1 MLNLNSTIDLDFK
14 QFFRWW
20 KRELDFLV
28 PEKIKQ
34 LVIDKQGFIIVSPR
48 GNQLVLTYIRDG
60 QIEPLATLD
69 RGARDASFQGL
80 YEKDE
85 RLAKANIIL
94 RLTGQDAIQKE
105 LSLPAAAKENLYQV
119 VAYELDRY
127 TPFKV
132 EQVYFAVKLLEGVNE
147 PGQLRVMLI
156 LTTREVL
163 DRLYEDIKAMGL
175 SPVFADYEGSAN
187 NLDYL
192 NDSYNLLPERL
203 RQKTAK
209 MPRLIQS
216 ALITLTCLLLVAV
229 IAMPVWFE
237 YQTVNAL
244 QLKADTL
251 EKDAKK
257 VKALQSD
264 IDAVIDETR
273 QLIEEKSATPEVI
286 VMLNTLSS
294 LIKDDTWLSYAQYS
308 DGHLQIQG
316 ESPAASTLIAVL
328 EASEL
333 FANARFASPVTQD
346 SISKLERFQITVDVT
361 KAGSTEATSP
371 EEVDTE
377 EQGTDAGSMESE

>member
-1 MLNLNSTIDLDFK
+1 MPNLNSTIDLNFK

-20 KRELDFLV
+20 KRELSFLV
-28 PEKIKQ
+28 PEKIRQ
-34 LVIDKQGFIIVSPR
+34 LVNDKQGFIIISPK
-48 GNQLVLTYIRDG
+48 GSQLVLTYTHDG
-60 QIEPLATLD
+60 QSEPLATLD
-69 RGARDASFQGL
+69 RGAKDLTFQGL

-85 RLAKANIIL
+85 RLAKARIIL

-105 LSLPAAAKENLYQV
+105 LGLPAAAKENLYQV

-127 TPFKV
+127 TPFKAD
-132 EQVYFAVKLLEGVNE
+132 QVYFAVKPLAGANE
-147 PGQLRVMLI
+147 PGQIRVMLI
-156 LTTREVL
+156 LTTREFL
-163 DRLYEDIKAMGL
+163 DGLYEDIKALGL
-175 SPVFADYEGSAN
+175 SPLFADYEGSAN
-187 NLDYL
+187 NLDDLDYT
-192 NDSYNLLPERL
+192 YNLLPERL

-209 MPRLIQS
+209 LPHIIH
-216 ALITLTCLLLVAV
+216 ATLITLTCLLLVAV
-229 IAMPVWFE
+229 IVMPVWFE

-244 QLKADTL
+244 QVKTDAL

-257 VKALQSD
+257 VKALQKD

-273 QLIEEKSATPEVI
+273 QLLKEKSATPEVI

-294 LIKDDTWLSYAQYS
+294 LIKDDTWLSYLQYS

-346 SISKLERFQITVDVT
+346 SISKLERFQITVDMA
-361 KAGSTEATSP
+361 KAGG
-371 EEVDTE
+371 V
-377 EQGTDAGSMESE
+377 AGE

>member
-69 RGARDASFQGL
+69 RGARDATFQGL

-85 RLAKANIIL
+85 RLAKADIIL

-147 PGQLRVMLI
+147 PGQIRVMLI

-333 FANARFASPVTQD
+333 FVNARFASPVTQD
-346 SISKLERFQITVDVT
+346 SISKLERFQITVDVG
-361 KAGSTEATSP
+361 KARAPGTENTEA
-371 EEVDTE
+371 E
-377 EQGTDAGSMESE
+377 GKLSE

>member
-1 MLNLNSTIDLDFK
+1 MLNLNSTIDLNFK

-20 KRELDFLV
+20 KRELAFLV

-34 LVIDKQGFIIVSPR
+34 FVNDKQSFIIVSPKDR
-48 GNQLVLTYIRDG
+48 QLMLTYTRDG
-60 QIEPLATLD
+60 QIEPLVTLD
-69 RGARDASFQGL
+69 RGARDLKFQGL

-105 LSLPAAAKENLYQV
+105 LSLPVAEKENLYQV
-119 VAYELDRY
+119 IAYELDRY
-127 TPFKV
+127 TPFKA
-132 EQVYFAVKLLEGVNE
+132 EQVYFAVKLLAGMNE
-147 PGQLRVMLI
+147 PGQIRVMLI
-156 LTTREVL
+156 LTTRELL
-163 DRLYEDIKAMGL
+163 DGLYEDVKALGL
-175 SPVFADYEGSAN
+175 SPLFADYEGSAN
-187 NLDYL
+187 NLDHL
-192 NDSYNLLPERL
+192 DDSYNLLPDRL
-203 RQKTAK
+203 RQKTANV
-209 MPRLIQS
+209 PRLIYS

-244 QLKADTL
+244 QLKADAL

-264 IDAVIDETR
+264 VDAVIDETR
-273 QLIEEKSATPEVI
+273 HLIAEKSATPEVI

-333 FANARFASPVTQD
+333 FVNARFASPVTQD
-346 SISKLERFQITVDVT
+346 SISKLERFQITVDVG
-361 KAGSTEATSP
+361 KASNIGAD
-371 EEVDTE
+371 DTE
-377 EQGTDAGSMESE
+377 TEGN

>member
-69 RGARDASFQGL
+69 RGARDATFQGL

-85 RLAKANIIL
+85 RLAKADIIL

-127 TPFKV
+127 TPFKS

-244 QLKADTL
+244 QLKTDTL

-333 FANARFASPVTQD
+333 FVNARFASPVTQD
-346 SISKLERFQITVDVT
+346 RISKLERFQITVDVA
-361 KAGSTEATSP
+361 KAGVIDGE
-371 EEVDTE
+371 
-377 EQGTDAGSMESE
+377 

>member
-1 MLNLNSTIDLDFK
+1 MLNLNSTIDLNFK

-20 KRELDFLV
+20 KRELAFLV

-34 LVIDKQGFIIVSPR
+34 FVNDKQSFIIVSPKDR
-48 GNQLVLTYIRDG
+48 QLMLTYTRDG
-60 QIEPLATLD
+60 QIEPLVTLD
-69 RGARDASFQGL
+69 RGARDLKFQGL

-119 VAYELDRY
+119 IAYELDRY
-127 TPFKV
+127 TPFKA
-132 EQVYFAVKLLEGVNE
+132 EQVYFAVKLLAGMNE
-147 PGQLRVMLI
+147 PGQIRVMLI
-156 LTTREVL
+156 LTTRELL
-163 DRLYEDIKAMGL
+163 DGLYEDVKALGL
-175 SPVFADYEGSAN
+175 SPLFADYEGSAN
-187 NLDYL
+187 NLDHL
-192 NDSYNLLPERL
+192 DDSYNLLPDRL
-203 RQKTAK
+203 RQKTANV
-209 MPRLIQS
+209 PRLIYS

-244 QLKADTL
+244 QLKADAL

-264 IDAVIDETR
+264 VDAVIDETR
-273 QLIEEKSATPEVI
+273 HLIAEKSATPEVI

-333 FANARFASPVTQD
+333 FVNARFASPVTQD
-346 SISKLERFQITVDVT
+346 SISKLERFQITVDVG
-361 KAGSTEATSP
+361 KASNIGAD
-371 EEVDTE
+371 DTE
-377 EQGTDAGSMESE
+377 TEGN

>member
-1 MLNLNSTIDLDFK
+1 MLNLNSTIDLDYK

-20 KRELDFLV
+20 KRELGFLL

-34 LVIDKQGFIIVSPR
+34 FVNDKQSFIIISPKN
-48 GNQLVLTYIRDG
+48 GQLVLTYTCDG
-60 QIEPLATLD
+60 QIEPLATLE
-69 RGARDASFQGL
+69 RGAKDPAFQGL

-85 RLAKANIIL
+85 RLAKAIVIL

-105 LSLPAAAKENLYQV
+105 LSLPAAAKENLNQV

-127 TPFKV
+127 TPFKP
-132 EQVYFAVKLLEGVNE
+132 EQVYFAVKLLAGMNE
-147 PGQLRVMLI
+147 PGQIRVMLI

-163 DRLYEDIKAMGL
+163 DRLYEDVKALGL
-175 SPVFADYEGSAN
+175 SPLFADYEDSAN
-187 NLDYL
+187 NLDHLDYT
-192 NDSYNLLPERL
+192 YNLLPERL

-209 MPRLIQS
+209 MPRLIHS
-216 ALITLTCLLLVAV
+216 ALITLTCLLLAAV

-237 YQTVNAL
+237 YQTVNEL
-244 QLKADTL
+244 QLKADAL

-257 VKALQSD
+257 VKALQSE
-264 IDAVIDETR
+264 IDAVVDETR
-273 QLIEEKSATPEVI
+273 QLIAEKSATPEVI

-361 KAGSTEATSP
+361 KTGSTEATSP
-371 EEVDTE
+371 EEADTE
-377 EQGTDAGSMESE
+377 EQGTDVGSMESE

>member
-1 MLNLNSTIDLDFK
+1 MLSLNSTIDLDFK

-20 KRELDFLV
+20 KRELGFLV
-28 PEKIKQ
+28 PEKIKPFFN
-34 LVIDKQGFIIVSPR
+34 DKQSFIIVSPE
-48 GNQLVLTYIRDG
+48 GSQLVLTYTHDG
-60 QIEPLATLD
+60 LTEHLATLERGD
-69 RGARDASFQGL
+69 RDFSFQGL

-105 LSLPAAAKENLYQV
+105 LGLPAAAKENLYQV
-119 VAYELDRY
+119 VAYELDKY
-127 TPFKV
+127 TPFKA
-132 EQVYFAVKLLEGVNE
+132 EQVYFAVKPLDGVNE
-147 PGQLRVMLI
+147 PGQIRVMLI

-163 DRLYEDIKAMGL
+163 DGLYEDMKAIGL
-175 SPVFADYEGSAN
+175 FPLFADYEGFAN
-187 NLDYL
+187 NLDQL
-192 NDSYNLLPERL
+192 DDSYNLLPERL

-209 MPRLIQS
+209 VPGLIHT

-244 QLKADTL
+244 QLKADSL

-264 IDAVIDETR
+264 IDAMIAETR
-273 QLIEEKSATPEVI
+273 QLIEEKNTAPEVI

-316 ESPAASTLIAVL
+316 ESPAASSLIAVL
-328 EASEL
+328 EASDI
-333 FANARFASPVTQD
+333 FVNARFASPVTQD
-346 SISKLERFQITVDVT
+346 SISKLERFQITVDVE
-361 KAGSTEATSP
+361 KAGAH
-371 EEVDTE
+371 
-377 EQGTDAGSMESE
+377 

>member
-1 MLNLNSTIDLDFK
+1 MLNLNSTIDLNFK

-20 KRELDFLV
+20 KRELAFLV

-34 LVIDKQGFIIVSPR
+34 FVNDKQSFIIVSPKDR
-48 GNQLVLTYIRDG
+48 QLMLTYTRDG
-60 QIEPLATLD
+60 QIEPLVTLD
-69 RGARDASFQGL
+69 RGARDLKFQGL

-105 LSLPAAAKENLYQV
+105 LSLPVAAKENLYQV
-119 VAYELDRY
+119 IAYELDRY
-127 TPFKV
+127 TPFKA
-132 EQVYFAVKLLEGVNE
+132 EQVYFAVKLLAGMNE
-147 PGQLRVMLI
+147 PGQIRVMLI
-156 LTTREVL
+156 LTTRELL
-163 DRLYEDIKAMGL
+163 DGLYEDVKALGL
-175 SPVFADYEGSAN
+175 SPLFADYEGSAN
-187 NLDYL
+187 NLDHL
-192 NDSYNLLPERL
+192 DDSYNLLPDRL
-203 RQKTAK
+203 RQKTANV
-209 MPRLIQS
+209 PRLIYS

-244 QLKADTL
+244 QLKADAL

-264 IDAVIDETR
+264 VDAVIDETR
-273 QLIEEKSATPEVI
+273 HLIAEKSATPEVI
-286 VMLNTLSS
+286 VMFNTLSS

-333 FANARFASPVTQD
+333 FVNARFASPVTQD
-346 SISKLERFQITVDVT
+346 SISKLERFQITVDVG
-361 KAGSTEATSP
+361 KASNIGAD
-371 EEVDTE
+371 DTE
-377 EQGTDAGSMESE
+377 TEGN

>member
-20 KRELDFLV
+20 QRELGFLV

-34 LVIDKQGFIIVSPR
+34 LVNDNQGFIIVTPE
-48 GNQLVLTYIRDG
+48 GNQLALTYTRDG
-60 QIEPLATLD
+60 QIEQLATLD
-69 RGARDASFQGL
+69 RGTRDLTLLSI

-94 RLTGQDAIQKE
+94 RLTSQDAIQKE
-105 LSLPAAAKENLYQV
+105 LGLPAAAKENLYQV

-127 TPFKV
+127 TPFKA
-132 EQVYFAVKLLEGVNE
+132 EQVYFAVKPLTGVNE
-147 PGQLRVMLI
+147 PGQIRVMLI
-156 LTTREVL
+156 LTTREIL
-163 DRLYEDIKAMGL
+163 DGLVEDIKAMGL
-175 SPVFADYEGSAN
+175 SVLLADYEGSAN
-187 NLDYL
+187 DLDQL
-192 NDSYNLLPERL
+192 GDSYNLLPERL

-209 MPRLIQS
+209 VPRLIHT
-216 ALITLTCLLLVAV
+216 ALITLTCLLLAAV
-229 IAMPVWFE
+229 IAMPIWFE

-244 QLKADTL
+244 QLKIDSL

-273 QLIEEKSATPEVI
+273 QLLGEKNSAPEVI
-286 VMLNTLSS
+286 VMLNALSS

-316 ESPAASTLIAVL
+316 ESPTASTLIAVL

-333 FANARFASPVTQD
+333 FVNARFASPVTQD
-346 SISKLERFQITVDVT
+346 IVSKLERFQITVDVT
-361 KAGSTEATSP
+361 KAGGI
-371 EEVDTE
+371 D
-377 EQGTDAGSMESE
+377 GNR

>member
-1 MLNLNSTIDLDFK
+1 MLNLNSTIDLNFK

-20 KRELDFLV
+20 KRELAFLV

-34 LVIDKQGFIIVSPR
+34 FVNDKQSFIIVSPKDR
-48 GNQLVLTYIRDG
+48 QLILTYTRDG
-60 QIEPLATLD
+60 QIEPLVTLD
-69 RGARDASFQGL
+69 RGARDLKFQGL

-105 LSLPAAAKENLYQV
+105 LSLPVAAKENLYQV
-119 VAYELDRY
+119 IAYELDRY
-127 TPFKV
+127 TPFKA
-132 EQVYFAVKLLEGVNE
+132 EQVYFAVKLLAGMNE
-147 PGQLRVMLI
+147 PGQIRVMLI
-156 LTTREVL
+156 LTTRELL
-163 DRLYEDIKAMGL
+163 DGLYEDVKALGL
-175 SPVFADYEGSAN
+175 SPLFADYEGSAN
-187 NLDYL
+187 NLDHL
-192 NDSYNLLPERL
+192 DDSYNLLPDRL
-203 RQKTAK
+203 RQKTANV
-209 MPRLIQS
+209 PRLIYS

-244 QLKADTL
+244 QLKADAL

-264 IDAVIDETR
+264 VDAVIDETR
-273 QLIEEKSATPEVI
+273 HLIAEKSATPEVI

-333 FANARFASPVTQD
+333 FVNARFASPVTQD
-346 SISKLERFQITVDVT
+346 SISKLERFQITVDVG
-361 KAGSTEATSP
+361 KASNIGAD
-371 EEVDTE
+371 DTE
-377 EQGTDAGSMESE
+377 TEGN

>member
-1 MLNLNSTIDLDFK
+1 MLNLNSTIDLNFK

-20 KRELDFLV
+20 KRELAFLV

-34 LVIDKQGFIIVSPR
+34 FVNDKQSFIIVSPKDR
-48 GNQLVLTYIRDG
+48 QLMLTYTRDG
-60 QIEPLATLD
+60 QIEPLVTLD
-69 RGARDASFQGL
+69 RGARDLKFQGL

-105 LSLPAAAKENLYQV
+105 LSLPVAAKENLYQV
-119 VAYELDRY
+119 IAYELDRY
-127 TPFKV
+127 TPFKA
-132 EQVYFAVKLLEGVNE
+132 EQVYFAVKLLAGMNE
-147 PGQLRVMLI
+147 PGQIRVMLI
-156 LTTREVL
+156 LTTRELL
-163 DRLYEDIKAMGL
+163 DGLYEDVKALGL
-175 SPVFADYEGSAN
+175 SPLFADYEGSAN
-187 NLDYL
+187 NLDHL
-192 NDSYNLLPERL
+192 DDSYNLLPDRL
-203 RQKTAK
+203 RQKTANV
-209 MPRLIQS
+209 PRLIYS

-244 QLKADTL
+244 QLKADAL

-264 IDAVIDETR
+264 VDAVIDETR
-273 QLIEEKSATPEVI
+273 HLIAEKSATPEVI

-333 FANARFASPVTQD
+333 FVNARFASPVTQD
-346 SISKLERFQITVDVT
+346 SISKLERFQITVDVG
-361 KAGSTEATSP
+361 KASNIGAD
-371 EEVDTE
+371 DTE
-377 EQGTDAGSMESE
+377 TEGN